1 MINLEKVVLFLGT
14 DLAKRM
20 ATAQQNG
27 KLYKEQPFMMG
38 ISARDVCND
47 FPEEEDIL
55 VQGVIDVY
63 FEEGD
68 ELVILDYKTD
78 RVSDGVELIKR
89 YKVQLEYYGQALER
103 LTHKKVKE
111 KLIYSFALHEVIQV

>member
-1 MINLEKVVLFLGT
+1 
-14 DLAKRM
+14 
-20 ATAQQNG
+20 
-27 KLYKEQPFMMG
+27 MMG
-38 ISARDVCND
+38 ISAKDVCND

-111 KLIYSFALHEVIQV
+111 KLIYSFALHEVIRV